1 MNRLYRNYGI
11 IISAAGLLCLGLS
24 FASLPEQLVGPFFTW
39 RDVSF
44 FFLLGLLLNSML
56 CRLPGLGPHRAMT
69 FLAPL
74 FFLGPVITILLAAS
88 IGLIIWAFCLVGPL
102 RDKSSLCP
110 EPGTKHFA
118 YFLGNAQTWLALAG
132 AGAIFHLLGGRLGQ
146 IDVPF
151 GLLAPL
157 AAALGLFFGEM
168 LLEELAR
175 ALQRGLPFI
184 ASLRNGFLRTLPVDA
199 SLAGL
204 GLLLALLY
212 QQREALLNIAGGE
225 ISRPLGIAFIVL
237 IVLIPCWLLYYSYRL
252 QLEMRQAYENTLRTL
267 SGLVEARLSHRP
279 LQGEEWLGS
288 LTSQRGEK
296 LRQVAAYAV
305 AIAAGIGTAG
315 KHGVLIKGG
324 VALENIGRIR
334 AAAFDKTGTLTM
346 GKPVVTDIVA
356 LKGDPESVLCLAAT
370 IERRSE
376 HPIARAIVARAE
388 AGRIQ
393 CLEPTDFS
401 AVAGYGAVAQ
411 VQGRKIYV
419 GKPGLFKRM
428 GIEVESL
435 RPLLDL
441 RDAGNTVMLVG
452 TDEGLEGIIAL
463 RDEVRPQA
471 REILRQLSKLGIKT
485 AMLTGDNDVSAK
497 AVAEAVGIASV
508 HADLKPE
515 DKMLVLKELKQKYER
530 VAMVGDGIN
539 DAPALASASVGVAMG
554 AAGSDAAIEA
564 ADLALMSD
572 DLSKLVFAVRIGRKA
587 RRVSQ
592 QNIVFSLVVLAVLI
606 PAAVFGAISITVAV
620 LAHEASELLAV
631 ANGLRAGRP

>member
-1 MNRLYRNYGI
+1 MGSHESAESFGGRWFLFPPLRNALIAGVLSVVAFALGHLQLIPHLAEVGTYVFSIVLGGYHWAREGVEELFEERVVGI
-11 IISAAGLLCLGLS
+11 EVLMIAATVGSSALGLWD
-24 FASLPEQLVGPFFTW
+24 E
-39 RDVSF
+39 
-44 FFLLGLLLNSML
+44 
-56 CRLPGLGPHRAMT
+56 
-69 FLAPL
+69 
-74 FFLGPVITILLAAS
+74 
-88 IGLIIWAFCLVGPL
+88 
-102 RDKSSLCP
+102 
-110 EPGTKHFA
+110 
-118 YFLGNAQTWLALAG
+118 
-132 AGAIFHLLGGRLGQ
+132 
-146 IDVPF
+146 
-151 GLLAPL
+151 
-157 AAALGLFFGEM
+157 AAALVVLYGAAEG
-168 LLEELAR
+168 LEELTYAKTRYSIRQLLDLAPQQAR
-175 ALQRGLPFI
+175 KLVDGEEIGVGVEELRPGDVFLIRPGEAIPTDGLILKGRSSINEAPITGEAVPVEKKTGDRVFSATINQEGALEVRVTASYQDNSLSRMIHLVEEAQAQKGKAQLFIERFGRRYTPLVLVAAALIIVVPAILGLPVSEW
-184 ASLRNGFLRTLPVDA
+184 ATRAMVFL
-199 SLAGL
+199 
-204 GLLLALLY
+204 
-212 QQREALLNIAGGE
+212 
-225 ISRPLGIAFIVL
+225 
-237 IVLIPCWLLYYSYRL
+237 
-252 QLEMRQAYENTLRTL
+252 
-267 SGLVEARLSHRP
+267 
-279 LQGEEWLGS
+279 
-288 LTSQRGEK
+288 
-296 LRQVAAYAV
+296 VAAAPCALIMSTPV